1 MTTAPAVWY
10 LLRATGVVA
19 LLLLTGSVV
28 LGVATSNR
36 WAPARLPRFV
46 TNGLHRNVSLLASA
60 YLVVH
65 VLTAVID
72 ADASVRLVD
81 VVVPFGAASAPLWVG
96 LGAVSLDLLAAVVV
110 TSLLRRRFGNRTWRA
125 VHWCAY
131 AAWPFALLHGI
142 GMGSDVAT
150 SWLLGVELACIAAV
164 GLSVTW
170 RLLAGEDTA
179 AA

>member
-10 LLRATGVVA
+10 LMRATGVVA
-19 LLLLTGSVV
+19 LLLLTASVV

-46 TNGLHRNVSLLASA
+46 TSGLHRSISLLASA

-65 VLTAVID
+65 VVTAILD

-81 VVVPFGAASAPLWVG
+81 VFVPFGAAAAPLWVG
-96 LGAVSLDLLAAVVV
+96 LGAISVDLLAAVVV

-125 VHWCAY
+125 VHWCSY
-131 AAWPFALLHGI
+131 GAWPFALLHGI

-150 SWLLGVELACIAAV
+150 PWLLGVELACIAAV
-164 GLSVTW
+164 GLAITW
-170 RLLAGEDTA
+170 RLLAGETA
-179 AA
+179 PAA